1 MSIEQ
6 ILVLA
11 IVQGLTEFLP
21 VSSSGHLILVPAF
34 TGWDDQGQVTD
45 VMVHVG
51 SLFAVIAYF
60 WRDCLNLAAGGIEL
74 VRGRLTERAK
84 LAGLILVA
92 TIPALAFGG
101 ILEITGASDAMRG
114 VEIVAWNAVIFG
126 VLLYVA
132 DVVGPRIKVMEDVRL
147 PSAVLIGLAQAVAL
161 VPGTSRSGIT
171 MTAARFMGF
180 RRDEAAR
187 FSFLLGIPA
196 IAAAG
201 PVQVDLGLPLRGR
214 HPRGRIVGG
223 LLHLLR
229 GHRGDRH
236 PDGGGEAHLVP
247 RLRALPAGAGAAAL
261 RDDPRLV
268 PGRPAVPL
276 TARHRPCRPPL
287 EPRPGLA
294 PGPRGA
300 GRGCLRWRKSAT
312 ITLHVRRRTF
322 SNGGPS
328 CAHSSS

>member
-34 TGWDDQGQVTD
+34 TGWADQGSVTD

-74 VRGRLTERAK
+74 GRGRLTERAK

-92 TIPALAFGG
+92 TVPALAFGG
-101 ILEITGASDAMRG
+101 LLELSGWSDRIRG

-147 PSAVLIGLAQAVAL
+147 PSALVIGLAQAVAL
-161 VPGTSRSGIT
+161 IPGTSRSGIT

-201 PVQVDLGLPLRGR
+201 LFKGLGALADDAPFPVDALWAAFFTFFAAIAAIAILMAVVRRTSFAVFVVYRLALALLLFAMIYDWFP
-214 HPRGRIVGG
+214 G
-223 LLHLLR
+223 LL
-229 GHRGDRH
+229 
-236 PDGGGEAHLVP
+236 
-247 RLRALPAGAGAAAL
+247 
-261 RDDPRLV
+261 
-268 PGRPAVPL
+268 
-276 TARHRPCRPPL
+276 
-287 EPRPGLA
+287 
-294 PGPRGA
+294 
-300 GRGCLRWRKSAT
+300 
-312 ITLHVRRRTF
+312 
-322 SNGGPS
+322 PS
-328 CAHSSS
+328 LG